1 MEKVLLGLIIFT
13 GLLSLFSNSRE
24 NFQGEDKYLEIK
36 RGNLSLYNYPPCF
49 HLNDE
54 AEQIYDFLKE
64 SEILKGSYNLIN
76 CLSMIICQTMY
87 AEQKDCNETMLQDRL
102 RNLSD
107 LGFKNIY
114 TNEYIKYN
122 SMAYT
127 FISTEDRLKMSQ
139 SAKMFITGS
148 TMLIQNNLEELRK
161 LISKKEY
168 ENLQNKINKIYKKNF
183 PIIAKNC

>member
-13 GLLSLFSNSRE
+13 GLLSLFSNSKE
-24 NFQGEDKYLEIK
+24 NFQGEEEYLEIK

-49 HLNDE
+49 HLDDE
-54 AEQIYDFLKE
+54 AEYIYDFLKE
-64 SEILKGSYNLIN
+64 TEILKGSYNLIN
-76 CLSMIICQTMY
+76 CLSMIICQRMY
-87 AEQKDCNETMLQDRL
+87 SEQKKCDETMLQDRI
-102 RNLSD
+102 RNLAD

-127 FISTEDRLKMSQ
+127 FISTEHRLKMSQ
-139 SAKMFITGS
+139 SAKIFVTGT
-148 TMLIQNNLEELRK
+148 TMLIQNNLEELSK

-168 ENLQNKINKIYKKNF
+168 ENLQKKINTIYKNNF